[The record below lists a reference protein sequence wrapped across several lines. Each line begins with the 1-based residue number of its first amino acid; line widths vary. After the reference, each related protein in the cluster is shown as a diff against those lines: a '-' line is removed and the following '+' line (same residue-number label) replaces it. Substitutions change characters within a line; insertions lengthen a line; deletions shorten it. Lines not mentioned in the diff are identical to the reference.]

1 MIKDTDVVK
10 DLKLLVE
17 LIEDGK
23 VQVAG
28 YGVQRK
34 IEAQEPDFAD
44 FDSENELQMKD
55 TGRRTL
61 TLEFIE

>member
-10 DLKLLVE
+10 DLKLLVD

-34 IEAQEPDFAD
+34 IEQQEPEFAD
-44 FDSENELQMKD
+44 FDSENEMELKD

>member
-17 LIEDGK
+17 LIESGE
-23 VQVAG
+23 VQVTG
-28 YGVQRK
+28 YGIKRNFEQ
-34 IEAQEPDFAD
+34 QEPEFAD
-44 FDSENELQMKD
+44 FENESQLQIVD

-61 TLEFIE
+61 NLEFIE